1 MEKNQEGQQDIDAK
15 AWINLTT
22 EQVNDT
28 TTWFEKDLDDFLK
41 ELHREDGE
49 ADQNQLEEDEERL
62 RQIIDV
68 NARQWTN
75 ILKLMDEVEKWDFD
89 VFEYVELLGE
99 DVLVHFA
106 FRLFQQYGL
115 LEKFSIAD

>member
-1 MEKNQEGQQDIDAK
+1 M
-15 AWINLTT
+15 TT

-75 ILKLMDEVEKWDFD
+75 ILKIMDEVEKWDFD
-89 VFEYVELLGE
+89 VFEYVELLGD

-106 FRLFQQYGL
+106 FRLF
-115 LEKFSIAD
+115 